1 MSRAPFDGWQT
12 APAELSPLLLLLLS
26 AERLQSAVRL
36 LGRIKDSFD
45 QQLVTTTTTEEPE
58 SREEGSTTLANE
70 HIISTTD
77 GTAIDDDDN
86 EETDTETE
94 TETESS
100 NDGNFI
106 HLRKCQMLD
115 DWGPIG
121 LNCTEED
128 IVTERVQVVGFLA
141 NWLHTYLY
149 IRSEFQLPL
158 RLRSPA
164 FILLLPV
171 ASISSF
177 FPRWHV
183 VWLVQ
188 LRLSCVTNRSFA
200 HTHTHTHN
208 NNNKLDH
215 SYVTFTK
222 KATKRA
228 SVKGQDGTGE
238 YVAWRLSAAEHTH
251 TGSHQGGW
259 GNG

>member
-12 APAELSPLLLLLLS
+12 APAELSPLLLLLS

-45 QQLVTTTTTEEPE
+45 QQLVTTATTEEPE

-86 EETDTETE
+86 EETGTETE

-149 IRSEFQLPL
+149 IRSEFQLPPPAIS
-158 RLRSPA
+158 RLHSAAPSCFY
-164 FILLLPV
+164 FILLPSL
-171 ASISSF
+171 AC
-177 FPRWHV
+177 
-183 VWLVQ
+183 
-188 LRLSCVTNRSFA
+188 RLAR
-200 HTHTHTHN
+200 
-208 NNNKLDH
+208 
-215 SYVTFTK
+215 
-222 KATKRA
+222 
-228 SVKGQDGTGE
+228 SVK
-238 YVAWRLSAAEHTH
+238 AFMC
-251 TGSHQGGW
+251 
-259 GNG
+259 N

>member
-1 MSRAPFDGWQT
+1 M
-12 APAELSPLLLLLLS
+12 
-26 AERLQSAVRL
+26 RL

-45 QQLVTTTTTEEPE
+45 QQLVTSTTTEEPE

-94 TETESS
+94 TENS
-100 NDGNFI
+100 NEGNFI

-149 IRSEFQLPL
+149 IRSEFQLPPACDL
-158 RLRSPA
+158 PPSSCRSQ
-164 FILLLPV
+164 LLLFHP
-171 ASISSF
+171 SS
-177 FPRWHV
+177 
-183 VWLVQ
+183 LAGM
-188 LRLSCVTNRSFA
+188 SF
-200 HTHTHTHN
+200 
-208 NNNKLDH
+208 
-215 SYVTFTK
+215 
-222 KATKRA
+222 
-228 SVKGQDGTGE
+228 
-238 YVAWRLSAAEHTH
+238 
-251 TGSHQGGW
+251 GSFS
-259 GNG
+259 

>member
-1 MSRAPFDGWQT
+1 MCCAYVVSNVKSSQGVLCKCRVLPLMDG
-12 APAELSPLLLLLLS
+12 PLLHLLLPS
-26 AERLQSAVRL
+26 TERLQSAVRL
-36 LGRIKDSFD
+36 LGRIRDSFD
-45 QQLVTTTTTEEPE
+45 QQLVTTTSTSTTEEQ
-58 SREEGSTTLANE
+58 EEGSTTLANE

-86 EETDTETE
+86 EATD

-149 IRSEFQLPL
+149 IRSEFQLRPPASIPL
-158 RLRSPA
+158 L
-164 FILLLPV
+164 V
-171 ASISSF
+171 ASISFS

-183 VWLVQ
+183 VLG
-188 LRLSCVTNRSFA
+188 SF
-200 HTHTHTHN
+200 
-208 NNNKLDH
+208 
-215 SYVTFTK
+215 S
-222 KATKRA
+222 
-228 SVKGQDGTGE
+228 
-238 YVAWRLSAAEHTH
+238 
-251 TGSHQGGW
+251 
-259 GNG
+259 

>member
-12 APAELSPLLLLLLS
+12 APAELSPLLLLLS

-45 QQLVTTTTTEEPE
+45 QQLVTTTATEEPE

-94 TETESS
+94 KETEAESS

-149 IRSEFQLPL
+149 IRSEFQLPP

-200 HTHTHTHN
+200 HTHTYTQQQQQVRPQLCHV
-208 NNNKLDH
+208 
-215 SYVTFTK
+215 Y
-222 KATKRA
+222 
-228 SVKGQDGTGE
+228 
-238 YVAWRLSAAEHTH
+238 
-251 TGSHQGGW
+251 
-259 GNG
+259 